1 MDKCE
6 NKKKRDMRLKHFQ
19 AEVKMHCNIR
29 GFLQKLVISMGLII
43 RLHSLNTAETSRF
56 PWWQSPAER
65 KR

>member
-6 NKKKRDMRLKHFQ
+6 NKKKSDMRLKHFQ

-56 PWWQSPAER
+56 P
-65 KR
+65 